1 MKNKEN
7 KEQFINNTGNN
18 IIDKNKINNIN
29 IKNKESKKG
38 GDDTLVK
45 MLSKGEANYKNNI
58 YNKNSKPA
66 STTDMEIIS
75 QIINNPSFMTIIKTL
90 SQDKKMIEHLNKMP
104 EIQEL
109 QKTNPIFK
117 KALKGPELMKKI
129 TDIIETF
136 NEMSLIID
144 EDKKNKEKENKEKEN
159 KEKENNNINDLKT
172 LEDKFNYLKNM
183 GFKDDKLIEEALL
196 VCEGNIDEAI
206 EYINSLKKE
215 EGK

>member
-1 MKNKEN
+1 
-7 KEQFINNTGNN
+7 
-18 IIDKNKINNIN
+18 
-29 IKNKESKKG
+29 
-38 GDDTLVK
+38 
-45 MLSKGEANYKNNI
+45 MLSKGEANYKNNN

-66 STTDMEIIS
+66 SGTEMALMI
-75 QIINNPSFMTIIKTL
+75 QIFKNPSFMNITKIL
-90 SQDKKMIEHLNKMP
+90 SKDEKMLEHLNKMP

-109 QKTNPIFK
+109 QKTNPIYK
-117 KALKGPELMKKI
+117 KALKNPELMKKI
-129 TDIIETF
+129 TNPEIIETF
-136 NEMSLIID
+136 NEMALIID
-144 EDKKNKEKENKEKEN
+144 EDKKDKEKEN

-196 VCEGNIDEAI
+196 VCEENIDAAI